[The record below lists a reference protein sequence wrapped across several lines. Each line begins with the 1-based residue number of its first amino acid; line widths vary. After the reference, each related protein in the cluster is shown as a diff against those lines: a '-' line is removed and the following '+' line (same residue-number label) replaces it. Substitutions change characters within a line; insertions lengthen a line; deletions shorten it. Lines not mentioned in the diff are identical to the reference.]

1 MIGAAPLDADDCT
14 RHAER
19 TAQLIGIAG
28 EHNNSGILAF
38 YYAIATLARFFH
50 PLLFMLATTW
60 VIMILARRD
69 FFSRSLRTIS
79 GHG

>member
-1 MIGAAPLDADDCT
+1 MPT
-14 RHAER
+14 
-19 TAQLIGIAG
+19 TARATPSVRRSSSASPG